1 MNWNLKLRNWHRDF
15 SYFYAGLLM
24 AFSIS
29 GIALNHRHS
38 WDPRDYVYDTVDVKF
53 NFPKDKD
60 SISDEFFQQALKN
73 QGIELNLNGTAWRR
87 GGYNLYF
94 DNAYAYINPFTGEGQ
109 IESFRTRPLLGQMVD
124 LHKSASDVWVWYSD
138 IFAICVLLICITG
151 LVITKGRNGFKKRGW
166 KLALIG
172 VLIPS
177 VLWFFL

>member
-1 MNWNLKLRNWHRDF
+1 MNWSLKLRNWHRDF

-38 WDPRDYVYDTVDVKF
+38 WDARDYVYETIDISFD
-53 NFPKDKD
+53 FPADD
-60 SISDEFFQQALKN
+60 DEITDDFFQKSLKE
-73 QGIELNLNGTAWRR
+73 QGVKLEFNGSAFRR

-94 DNAYAYINPFTGEGQ
+94 DKAYAYVDPETGKGS
-109 IESFRTRPLLGQMVD
+109 IERFRVRPILGQMVD
-124 LHKSASDVWVWYSD
+124 LHKSASDAWVWYSD

-177 VLWFFL
+177 ALWFFL